1 MSLVVSSPKHSSL
14 KERNMILKCASENT
28 PEWAIPILR
37 KEKPVLFFAVLGTP
51 AMCATRRIVLVVLIF
66 YVTRHRNAETCIFF
80 FFKIIEICCCFTF
93 FLVLSLNSH
102 FQNVLFLTL
111 SLFHIT
117 VKKQK
122 TKNQDVLKWFLV
134 QQPTPTFLA
143 CCCRCCLLIV
153 FF

>member
-1 MSLVVSSPKHSSL
+1 MCIWEYPRMSNPYFTKRKACFVLRCAWHTSNVCHQENSTGSVDLLCHKTQ
-14 KERNMILKCASENT
+14 KCWNM
-28 PEWAIPILR
+28 
-37 KEKPVLFFAVLGTP
+37 
-51 AMCATRRIVLVVLIF
+51 
-66 YVTRHRNAETCIFF
+66 YFF

-143 CCCRCCLLIV
+143 CCCRCCLLIL

>member
-14 KERNMILKCASENT
+14 KERNTILKCASENT

-80 FFKIIEICCCFTF
+80 KIIEICCFTF

-143 CCCRCCLLIV
+143 CCCRCCLLIL

>member
-14 KERNMILKCASENT
+14 KERNTILKCASENT

-80 FFKIIEICCCFTF
+80 FKIIEICCCFTF

-111 SLFHIT
+111 SSFHIT

-143 CCCRCCLLIV
+143 CCCRCCLLIL

>member
-51 AMCATRRIVLVVLIF
+51 AMCATRRIVLLVLIF

-80 FFKIIEICCCFTF
+80 F
-93 FLVLSLNSH
+93 
-102 FQNVLFLTL
+102 QNYWNML
-111 SLFHIT
+111 LFHFFSCSQFKLPFPKCFIPDT
-117 VKKQK
+117 VIISYHCKK
-122 TKNQDVLKWFLV
+122 TKNKK
-134 QQPTPTFLA
+134 P
-143 CCCRCCLLIV
+143 RCFKMILSPAAHTHLFSLLL
-153 FF
+153 